1 MNIWDPFHPIAY
13 FLHTSLGVAGII
25 GAIVALSLTKGSPFH
40 IRAGRTFAIAAAVA
54 AATAIAFSFTSFAPM
69 AVASGVMTLS
79 AVGSAFLALRSKS
92 PRVTASEMLTTSLMA
107 FVLIWLLAGVAMSV
121 RQGGVLWIP
130 PLILA
135 CFPAALLVND
145 VRFMRLDDIE
155 RKQKRLHRH
164 LSRMAFAFAIAVHA
178 PVVVFADDLNIHPGL
193 AFYCPFLI
201 WPVIVLYFRARM
213 RKGLYNS
220 IVMNRLNVS
229 AR

>member
-13 FLHTSLGVAGII
+13 FLHTFLGIAGIV
-25 GAIVALSLTKGSPFH
+25 GAILALSLTKGSKFH
-40 IRAGRTFAIAAAVA
+40 ILAGRTFAVAAAVA
-54 AATAIAFSFTSFAPM
+54 AGTAIAFSFTSFAPM
-69 AVASGVMTLS
+69 AVASGIMTLS
-79 AVGSAFLALRSKS
+79 AIGSAFLALRSKS
-92 PRVTASEMLTTSLMA
+92 PRVTASEMLTTALMA
-107 FVLIWLLAGVAMSV
+107 FVVIWLLAGVAMSV

-145 VRFMRLDDIE
+145 LRFMRLDDIE

-164 LSRMAFAFAIAVHA
+164 LSRMAFAFAIAVHS
-178 PVVVFADDLNIHPGL
+178 PVVVFADDFNIHPGL
-193 AFYCPFLI
+193 AFYCPLLI
-201 WPVIVLYFRARM
+201 WPVIVLYFRGRM

-220 IVMNRLNVS
+220 MVMNRLNGS